1 MINLT
6 AKLDI
11 SHLAIHII
19 ELYSAQKFIPRSLNI
34 LKISV
39 VIPTLNETLIL
50 EDNLRAISSLNP
62 HEIIVVDGG
71 SADSTVSVA
80 RRIAT
85 LVIASKSGRARQ
97 MNIGAKKAT
106 GDLLLF
112 MHADNKL
119 TLESFERMKK
129 TMLPDGSAGGAF
141 SLQIESEKASLKV
154 ISLLATWRS
163 KYLKLVY
170 GDQAIFVRADIFQKM
185 GGFSPLPI
193 CEDLDFFRRLS
204 RQGRVL
210 LLEEKTHT
218 SARRWKAEGIFY
230 TTLRNISIWL
240 LLLLGFYPQT
250 LSKWYSAIR

>member
-1 MINLT
+1 
-6 AKLDI
+6 LDI

-19 ELYSAQKFIPRSLNI
+19 KLYSAQKFIPRSLNI

-50 EDNLRAISSLNP
+50 EDNLCAISSLNP

-71 SADSTVSVA
+71 STDSTASVA
-80 RRIAT
+80 RRMAT
-85 LVIASKSGRARQ
+85 LVITSKSGRARQ
-97 MNIGAKKAT
+97 MNAGAKKAT

-129 TMLPDGSAGGAF
+129 IITTDGSAGGAF
-141 SLQIESEKASLKV
+141 SLQIESEKTSLKV

-163 KYLKLVY
+163 KYLNLVY

-193 CEDLDFFRRLS
+193 CEDLDFFRRLG
-204 RQGRVL
+204 RQGKVV

-218 SARRWKAEGIFY
+218 SARRWNAEGIFY
-230 TTLRNISIWL
+230 TTLRNITIGSL
-240 LLLLGFYPQT
+240 FLLGFSPQT